1 MVEIKF
7 SGLLLALAFIVT
19 AACSSSKL
27 TPANYE
33 GAQIHFG
40 QGGGF
45 TGNVSYYVLLDNGS
59 LFQKQLLDSAYTHEA
74 TWKKK
79 FTKQIFSNYDELNL
93 DALAHSEPGNLYY
106 FVEMHEDG
114 KVHRLV
120 WGNPGFTPSQK
131 LVDFYNILYKS
142 TTSRS

>member
-1 MVEIKF
+1 MVDIKI
-7 SGLLLALAFIVT
+7 SRLLILLAILVT

-27 TPANYE
+27 SPGNYL
-33 GAQIHFG
+33 GDQIHFG

-45 TGNVSYYVLLDNGS
+45 TGNVSYYVLLDDGR
-59 LFQKQLLDSAYTHEA
+59 LFQKQLLDTTYTHQA
-74 TWKKK
+74 TWKKN
-79 FTKQIFSNYDELNL
+79 FTKQIFSNYHELNL
-93 DALAHSEPGNLYY
+93 DSLAHSEPGNLYY
-106 FVEMHEDG
+106 FVEMHQDG